1 MSFLNSPQVR
11 AGLVEIN
18 ELQEEIYKDAMAFPA
33 MSQED
38 QYEHLTK
45 LENLLEKQRIM
56 YTRVSLSDDPEALQI
71 KENIVNAAKMLG
83 FPGSVDPGDLFN
95 NMHMTIKNLRKMV
108 DRGLDK

>member
-18 ELQEEIYKDAMAFPA
+18 ELQEEIYKDAMKFP
-33 MSQED
+33 MMDKEE
-38 QYEHLTK
+38 QYGHLEK

-56 YTRVSLSDDPEALQI
+56 YTRVCLSDDPEALQI
-71 KENIVNAAKMLG
+71 KQNIIEASKMLG
-83 FPGSVDPGDLFN
+83 LPGEVEPGDLFN

-108 DRGLDK
+108 EKGLDK